1 MNMKQAL
8 FLWLAMMA
16 ILPAIA
22 QDQTITGKVTDAA
35 NGAPLP
41 GVSVSIKGTTRG
53 TITDVSGEYKITAP
67 SNAILLYSFIG
78 YLRQEIAVGGRSS
91 ININLQ
97 LDDKTLEEVVISGYT
112 TTARNKYTGSVSTV
126 SGKKIEDVPIATFDQ
141 MLQGRVPGLYS
152 TSGSGQ
158 PGAANRVVIRGS
170 GSISGL
176 TSPLYVVDGV
186 AIETGAFSAMNA
198 ADFETITVLKDANA
212 AALYGSRGANGVIV
226 ITTKRGKSGRV
237 VFGLKTQHGWSER
250 TRDRFD
256 MMNATQR
263 LQFEEEIGAAGD
275 LGPGWW
281 FSPLN
286 PDNAGATP
294 AELARN
300 KAILDSLRNIN
311 TDWRKFFFR
320 DRAQFQE
327 HELNVTGGT
336 DKVKFYTSL
345 NYYKQEG
352 IALRSGLE
360 RYSFRTNVDF
370 KDDRFTASV
379 NIGVGYNNVS
389 SIESENTTAVVNP
402 FAAAY
407 YASPYEYPYINGKL
421 VHSGNKAQFGGVYDF
436 REGSDALERVQN
448 TTNKVNQLK
457 GAISL
462 NLRYDLLKN
471 LYART
476 TLGMD
481 YRESATSRFINPNS
495 YTGSQTTGRQGS
507 YGEGFAR
514 YYQFTSTSGLT
525 YHNAINKHEFEVTG
539 LYEFNRVKS
548 TNMNF
553 TGFGINPLFPET
565 PAGITAGSNTNG
577 FIPLVAGSKQGTA
590 LASFIGLANYSYDE
604 KYSLN
609 LTFRRDGSTTVP
621 EKNRWNNFWSVGAGW
636 NLKREDFM
644 SGIDEINTLRA
655 RVSYG
660 TSASPFPITNPFGY
674 LATYGPTRYEGTPG
688 VFPNSI
694 GNPEYDWEYTNTF
707 NVGFDAAAFDSR
719 IRLTFDWYNKLT
731 SNVFVTEQLSR
742 TTGFTSRNINAG
754 KVRNRGVEVD
764 LSGDIIRNRNLTF
777 YAGFNFGYN
786 KNEVTSLGAVNEFIQ
801 GTSILRVGLPIGS
814 HYVVKWA
821 GIDPA
826 NGKTQYYDK
835 DGKIAPNYGYN
846 SSTMSVAEFGTFNP
860 PFTGGWHLGL
870 NWKGLN
876 IEALFS
882 FANGFKRFNNEDFF
896 NQNYTFAGSNQSTQ
910 WLRRWK
916 KPGDIT
922 DIQGFGD
929 PRRFSSRDIQDAS
942 YIRFRNLNLSYSL
955 PSSLLE
961 RTNLISQVQIYVQA
975 QNIFTITSWSGFDPE
990 DNNNIAA
997 FEYPAARTYTAGV
1010 RVNF

>member
-1 MNMKQAL
+1 MLIYMKQAL

-22 QDQTITGKVTDAA
+22 QDQTITGKVTDAT
-35 NGAPLP
+35 NGSPLP

-53 TITDVSGEYKITAP
+53 TITGVDGNYRITAP
-67 SNAILLYSFIG
+67 SNATLLFSFIG
-78 YLRQEIAVGGRSS
+78 YLRYEVVVGGNNTL
-91 ININLQ
+91 NISLQ
-97 LDDKTLEEVVISGYT
+97 LDDRTLEEVIISGYGT
-112 TTARNKYTGSVSTV
+112 TSRNKYAGAVSVV
-126 SGKKIEDVPIATFDQ
+126 SGKKLEDVPVATFDQ

-158 PGAANRVVIRGS
+158 PGTANRVVIRGS

-198 ADFETITVLKDANA
+198 ADFETVTVLKDANA

-237 VFGLKTQHGWSER
+237 IFGLKAQQGFSNR
-250 TRDRFD
+250 TRNKFE
-256 MMNATQR
+256 MMNADQR
-263 LQFEEEIGAAGD
+263 LKFEEEIGAAGD

-281 FSPLN
+281 YSPLN

-294 AELARN
+294 AELAEN
-300 KAILDSLRNIN
+300 KAILDSLRGIN
-311 TDWRKFFFR
+311 TDWRDIFFR
-320 DRAQFQE
+320 DKPRFQE
-327 HELNVTGGT
+327 YELTASGGT
-336 DKVKFYTSL
+336 DKVRFFSSL
-345 NYYKQEG
+345 NYFNQQG

-370 KDDRFTASV
+370 KDDRFSAAV
-379 NIGVGYNNVS
+379 NVGVGYNNIS
-389 SIESENTTAVVNP
+389 SIESENTTAIVNP

-407 YASPYEYPYINGKL
+407 YALPYEYPYIDGKL
-421 VHSGNKAQFGGVYDF
+421 VHSGNAAQYGVLDF
-436 REGSDALERVQN
+436 REGSDALERLLN

-462 NLRYDLLKN
+462 NLKYDLLKT

-481 YRESATSRFINPNS
+481 YRESADSRFINPNS
-495 YTGSQTTGRQGS
+495 YTGTQATGRQGS
-507 YGEGFAR
+507 YREGFAR

-539 LYEFNRVKS
+539 LYEFNRMKS

-577 FIPLVAGSKQGTA
+577 FIPLVGGSKTGTA
-590 LASFIGLANYSYDE
+590 LASFIGMANYSYDG
-604 KYSLN
+604 KYNLN
-609 LTFRRDGSTTVP
+609 LTFRRDGSTTLP

-636 NLKREDFM
+636 NVKKENFM
-644 SGIDEINTLRA
+644 SAIDAISALRA
-655 RVSYG
+655 RISYG
-660 TSASPFPITNPFGY
+660 TSASPFSSNFGY
-674 LATYGPTRYEGTPG
+674 LATYGPTRYEGIPG
-688 VFPNSI
+688 VVPNSI

-707 NVGFDAAAFDSR
+707 NVGIDAAAFDNR
-719 IRLTFDWYNKLT
+719 LRLTFDWYNKLT
-731 SNVFVTEQLSR
+731 NNVFVSEQLSR

-754 KVRNRGVEVD
+754 KVRNRGIEVD
-764 LSGDIIRNRNLTF
+764 LSGDIVKTRNLTF
-777 YAGFNFGYN
+777 YAGANFGYN
-786 KNEVTSLGAVNEFIQ
+786 KNEVTSLGAVNEFIS

-821 GIDPA
+821 GIDPT

-835 DGKIAPNYGYN
+835 EGKIAPNYGYN
-846 SSTMSVAEFGTFNP
+846 TSTMSVADFGTFNP
-860 PFTGGWHLGL
+860 PFTGGFHLGL
-870 NWKGLN
+870 TWKGLN
-876 IEALFS
+876 VEALFS
-882 FANGFKRFNNEDFF
+882 FAEGFKRFNNEDFF

-910 WLRRWK
+910 WFRRWRK
-916 KPGDIT
+916 AGDVT
-922 DIQGFGD
+922 DIQAFGD

-961 RTNLISQVQIYVQA
+961 RTNVLSQVQIYIQA
-975 QNIFTITSWSGFDPE
+975 QNIFTLTSWTGFDPE

-997 FEYPAARTYTAGV
+997 FEYPAARTYTAGI